1 MTKRS
6 PVGVIFL
13 FFVTFGIYSIAWF
26 VETKN
31 EMNRL
36 GANIPAAWLMFVP
49 FVNFRW
55 FWIYSKGVA
64 LITNGAYSPIGSFL
78 LVILL
83 GPFGNAIL
91 QGEFNRLA
99 IDGKSLQ
106 APSAA

>member
-6 PVGVIFL
+6 PVGLIFL
-13 FFVTFGIYSIAWF
+13 FFVTFGIYNIFWF

-36 GANIPAAWLMFVP
+36 GANIPSAWMLFVP
-49 FVNFRW
+49 LVNFRW
-55 FWIYSKGVA
+55 FWIYGKGVA
-64 LITNGAYSPIGSFL
+64 LITNGAYSPVGSFL
-78 LVILL
+78 LMIFL

-99 IDGKSLQ
+99 IGGESVQ
-106 APSAA
+106 AASVA

>member
-13 FFVTFGIYSIAWF
+13 FFVTFGIYSVVWF

-36 GANIPAAWLMFVP
+36 GANIPAAWLLFVP
-49 FVNFRW
+49 FFNFRW
-55 FWIYSKGVA
+55 FWIYGKGVA
-64 LITNGAYSPIGSFL
+64 LVTNGAYSPLGSFL
-78 LVILL
+78 LMIFL

-91 QGEFNRLA
+91 QGEFNRIA
-99 IDGKSLQ
+99 IDRDPML
-106 APSAA
+106 AASAG